1 VIIDYL
7 TVCDFRV
14 FSGTHKFDLAPRT
27 KYGRQR
33 PIILFGGL
41 NGAGKTS
48 VLTALKLAL
57 YGKGVLGAVSA
68 SEYHDYLRN
77 SVHKAPLQTIKANY
91 SVVELGFT
99 YAQLGV
105 LSHYVVKR
113 DWSIDPNGKVKE
125 GLHIYCDGN
134 ALDELSY
141 EQAQSFLNELI
152 PIGVSELFF
161 FDGEK
166 IKALAEETTGEALR
180 DSIEK
185 LLGLDIISRLDSDL
199 SVLVRTRAAKSTTT
213 ERQRK
218 IATLESEYRNIHADI
233 QRRLEELQSARIT
246 TEQIA
251 LNVQQLQ
258 KQIDARG
265 GAWST
270 TQQSESTKLSEL
282 VNCKATL
289 EDQLREVAGALLPL
303 SIVGKQ
309 AASALEV
316 LRCEQDDR
324 EKASLASLLRRRR
337 KSFESA
343 IEDLRV
349 SRKAL
354 DVYDKV
360 FSDVINKNRQKPLH
374 DLSDTQIASIQHR
387 LESVLPIEVKKARS
401 LARELEKLEEG
412 IDLVGLNIARA
423 PDEEVLRPLY
433 IELSDE
439 TQKLGAAKAKHTHI
453 ADALKGL
460 SARLSEIAR
469 QLDSLYAE
477 ISSSQDKDRIYSSAA
492 RARELLREFSLR
504 TSERKI
510 KELELRFVESFSRLA
525 RKQDIDLSIKID
537 SANYD
542 VVLLDRA
549 GNCVNKNEL
558 SAGEKQ
564 IYAIAILEALA
575 RTSGRSLPVIIDTPL
590 GRLDSHHR
598 RNLVEHYFP
607 NASHQVLILSTDT
620 EIDNAFYQALSPNI
634 SHGYHLEFD
643 SKSRSTSEEEGY
655 FWKSEAT
662 V

>member
-1 VIIDYL
+1 MIIDFL

-14 FSGTHKFDLAPRT
+14 FGGSHKFDLAPRT

-33 PIILFGGL
+33 PIVLFGGL

-48 VLTALKLAL
+48 ILTALKLAL
-57 YGKGVLGAVSA
+57 YGKGVLGSVSVN
-68 SEYHDYLRN
+68 EYHDYLRG
-77 SVHKAPLQTIKANY
+77 SVHRAPLQTIKANY
-91 SVVELGFT
+91 SSIELGFR

-113 DWSIDPNGKVKE
+113 DWSVDPNGKIKE
-125 GLHIYCDGN
+125 GLHIYCDSK
-134 ALDELSY
+134 ALDELTY

-166 IKALAEETTGEALR
+166 IKALAEETSGEALR
-180 DSIEK
+180 DSIDK
-185 LLGLDIISRLDSDL
+185 LLGLDIIGRLDSDL
-199 SVLVRTRAAKSTTT
+199 SVLVRTRAARSTTT
-213 ERQRK
+213 ERQKK
-218 IATLESEYRNIHADI
+218 IATLESEFKNLHSDI
-233 QRRLEELQSARIT
+233 QRRLEELQSARLT
-246 TEQIA
+246 AEQIA

-258 KQIDARG
+258 KQIDSRG

-270 TQQSESTKLSEL
+270 TQQDETTKLSDFI
-282 VNCKATL
+282 NQKGAL
-289 EDQLREVAGALLPL
+289 EDQLREVASDLLPV
-303 SIVGKQ
+303 SIVEKQ
-309 AASALEV
+309 ALQALEV
-316 LRCEQDDR
+316 LRREQDDR
-324 EKASLASLLRRRR
+324 EKASLASLLKRRR

-343 IEDLRV
+343 IDDLRV
-349 SRKAL
+349 SKKAL

-360 FSDVINKNRQKPLH
+360 FSDVINRQRQKPLH
-374 DLSDTQIASIQHR
+374 DLSDSQIASIQHR
-387 LESVLPIEVKKARS
+387 LESVLPAELKKAKS
-401 LARELEKLEEG
+401 LARELEKLEEA
-412 IDLVGLNIARA
+412 IDTAGLNIARA

-433 IELSDE
+433 LELSDE
-439 TQKLGAAKAKHTHI
+439 TQKLGAAKAKHAHI
-453 ADALKGL
+453 ADELKVL
-460 SARLSEIAR
+460 SSRLSDVAR
-469 QLDSLYAE
+469 QLDNLYAE
-477 ISSSQDKDRIYSSAA
+477 IASAQEKDRIYSSAE
-492 RARELLREFSLR
+492 RARELLRDFSLR

-510 KELELRFVESFSRLA
+510 KELESRFVDSFARLA

-537 SANYD
+537 SANYN
-542 VVLLDRA
+542 VALLDKT

-620 EIDNAFYQALSPNI
+620 EIDKAFYQALSPHI

-643 SKSRSTSEEEGY
+643 PKSRSTSEEEGY
-655 FWKSEAT
+655 FWKTEAAI
-662 V
+662 